1 MSTHG
6 SLHVCER
13 TEGKGKVRSGRG
25 EEASELLIKVEVN
38 GIMFMINGIRNEQTK
53 RVKTSEF
60 DIVIDVGKA
69 TG

>member
-1 MSTHG
+1 M
-6 SLHVCER
+6 
-13 TEGKGKVRSGRG
+13 RSGRG